1 MADPERSLLQRWASD
16 FVTGQPSNLLLNS
29 DCLVKVADFGL
40 ARSVAQLE
48 NDKVCPRLF
57 LLLGSF
63 SHQSLYHRFPR
74 SRRVQTMMFLL
85 VAREGTGQR
94 SRLGA

>member
-1 MADPERSLLQRWASD
+1 MADRERSLLQRWASD

-48 NDKVCPRLF
+48 NDKVPA
-57 LLLGSF
+57 F
-63 SHQSLYHRFPR
+63 SCSSADFSINR
-74 SRRVQTMMFLL
+74 S
-85 VAREGTGQR
+85 AIA
-94 SRLGA
+94 SRAGACKP

>member
-48 NDKVCPRLF
+48 NDKVPA
-57 LLLGSF
+57 F
-63 SHQSLYHRFPR
+63 SCSSADFPINR
-74 SRRVQTMMFLL
+74 STIV
-85 VAREGTGQR
+85 
-94 SRLGA
+94 SRAGACKP